1 MAHKDDE
8 MDAFEE
14 DIAFLVNTL
23 KDIFEADEVHYQ
35 VEAETETLYIR
46 IQGINDFDEESIEE
60 MAGEVLDELYLD
72 FEQIILM
79 PL

>member
-1 MAHKDDE
+1 MAHKEDE

-23 KDIFEADEVHYQ
+23 KDIFEADEVRYQ

-46 IQGINDFDEESIEE
+46 IQGIEDFDEENIEE